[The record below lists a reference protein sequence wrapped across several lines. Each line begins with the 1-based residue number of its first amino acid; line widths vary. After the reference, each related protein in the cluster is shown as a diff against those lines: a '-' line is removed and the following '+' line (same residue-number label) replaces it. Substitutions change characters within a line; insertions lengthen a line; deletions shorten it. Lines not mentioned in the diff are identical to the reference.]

1 MKLAGKSLLAVL
13 AAAATQ
19 IPALADTISGPKGE
33 IGITAITH
41 NGAQLVHGDTV
52 VTVDPWGVMG
62 LEGLQ
67 TADLIL
73 VTDNPGHHLD
83 PEAIAALSDADTVV
97 LMPAN
102 SSQRLPHGMV
112 IENGE
117 ETTVAGVE
125 IEAIAAYD
133 IIPGAPEHPK
143 GDANGYVVTLGGL
156 RFFFAGVTECVDEV
170 KALRDIDVAFIPMNI
185 PVGRMTPPAAAEC
198 TRLLGP
204 DVVYLYHYDQ
214 GYARQAANPEAR
226 ASGLVDGMTIGETL
240 AAFEQEM
247 TGSGIEI
254 RRGDFYP
261 PLP

>member
-1 MKLAGKSLLAVL
+1 MFLSLAPAV
-13 AAAATQ
+13 AAMLT
-19 IPALADTISGPKGE
+19 PALADTVSGPEGE

-41 NGAQLVHGDTV
+41 NGAQLVHGDTI

-133 IIPGAPEHPK
+133 IIPGAPEHLK

-170 KALRDIDVAFIPMNI
+170 RALGGIDVAFMPMNI
-185 PVGRMTPPAAAEC
+185 PVGRMNPEAAAEC
-198 TRLLGP
+198 TRLLNP
-204 DVVYLYHYDQ
+204 DVVYPYHYNQ
-214 GYARQAANPEAR
+214 GYARRAANPEFED
-226 ASGLVDGMTIGETL
+226 SGLVNGMTIAETL
-240 AAFEQEM
+240 DAFEGELAD
-247 TGSGIEI
+247 SGIEV
-254 RRGDFYP
+254 RRGEFYP